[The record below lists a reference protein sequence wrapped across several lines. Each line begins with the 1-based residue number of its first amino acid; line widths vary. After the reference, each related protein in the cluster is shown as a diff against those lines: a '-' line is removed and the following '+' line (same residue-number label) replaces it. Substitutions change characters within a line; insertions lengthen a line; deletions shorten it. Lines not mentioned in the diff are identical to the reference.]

1 MIEVDNL
8 AKHFGA
14 LRAVNGVSFEARD
27 GEVMGLLGPNGAGKT
42 TILRMLATILRPTS
56 GTATVDGHDLR
67 HAPEKV
73 RAAIGVL
80 PENWGLYGRLTAREH
95 LRFFGRLYGMD
106 ETSLERRITELI
118 ALLEMGEYAD
128 RRCDP
133 FSKGMKQKVA
143 LGRALIHNPR
153 TMLLDEPTAGLDVM
167 SVRGVRDL
175 IRRFRDEGRCVLF
188 STHILDEAERLCDR
202 IAIIHRGQIVGAG
215 APQELLQQTGQATLE
230 EAFVRLVGVDAE
242 EMRQ

>member
-1 MIEVDNL
+1 MIEAQSL
-8 AKHFGA
+8 TKHFGKVH
-14 LRAVNGVSFEARD
+14 AVNGVNFNARD

-56 GTATVDGHDLR
+56 GTAAVDGHDLR
-67 HAPEKV
+67 RAPEKV

-95 LRFFGRLYGMD
+95 LRYFGRLYGMD

-143 LGRALIHNPR
+143 LGRALIHNPK

-188 STHILDEAERLCDR
+188 STHILDEAERLCDC
-202 IAIIHRGQIVGAG
+202 IAILHRGQIVAAG
-215 APQELLQQTGQATLE
+215 APEELRRQTGQATLE
-230 EAFVRLVGVDAE
+230 EAFVQLVGVDAG
-242 EMRQ
+242 EMKP